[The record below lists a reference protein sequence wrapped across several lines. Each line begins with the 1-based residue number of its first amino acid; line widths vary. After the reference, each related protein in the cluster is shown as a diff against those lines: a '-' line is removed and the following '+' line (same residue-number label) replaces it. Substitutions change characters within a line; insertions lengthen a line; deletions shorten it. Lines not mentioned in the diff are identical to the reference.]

1 MAVAIAAAAD
11 DDNNIDVIR
20 KVVKLLLDGKSV
32 SEIFVDGNNVGN
44 ISLER
49 IKEIALMVQ
58 NENPMIKLGGP
69 NVDAGR
75 ASVLNY
81 NVPNSTSYK
90 MINFVILHN
99 NNLVEPHYDWFTD
112 DLKNTGLGG
121 KDTKEEKEGKEGK
134 EEKEGKERKELKE
147 RKEEKEKDAHK
158 AGQRSIRKQRCQP
171 RTCRWR
177 VRQQGE
183 LLVSGL

>member
-1 MAVAIAAAAD
+1 MAVAVAIAAGT

-44 ISLER
+44 VSLER

-75 ASVLNY
+75 ASILNY
-81 NVPNSTSYK
+81 RLRSLPSQE
-90 MINFVILHN
+90 L
-99 NNLVEPHYDWFTD
+99 D
-112 DLKNTGLGG
+112 G
-121 KDTKEEKEGKEGK
+121 K
-134 EEKEGKERKELKE
+134 
-147 RKEEKEKDAHK
+147 
-158 AGQRSIRKQRCQP
+158 
-171 RTCRWR
+171 
-177 VRQQGE
+177 
-183 LLVSGL
+183 

>member
-1 MAVAIAAAAD
+1 MAVAVAIAAAAD
-11 DDNNIDVIR
+11 DNNIDVLR

-32 SEIFVDGNNVGN
+32 SEIFVDDNVGN

-81 NVPNSTSYK
+81 WMQSLPSQES
-90 MINFVILHN
+90 
-99 NNLVEPHYDWFTD
+99 D
-112 DLKNTGLGG
+112 G
-121 KDTKEEKEGKEGK
+121 K
-134 EEKEGKERKELKE
+134 
-147 RKEEKEKDAHK
+147 
-158 AGQRSIRKQRCQP
+158 
-171 RTCRWR
+171 
-177 VRQQGE
+177 
-183 LLVSGL
+183 